1 MTPLTTGNT
10 AKVYCLNWIENYI
23 QTQGQGIRILD
34 VGSGTSNNFVELI
47 RRYPNVTYV
56 GVEPYASACEKAK
69 RDLQG
74 NNVKI
79 INDSAYDIMGR
90 LVDKPFDIVVS
101 FSVMEHVVQR
111 QKFLN
116 SIAEC
121 MHNDSYF
128 LINYDA
134 GHFKHPASFKE
145 RIKNVVGPLLAIV
158 GVEQYYQ
165 RFMPENEFRQMV
177 AQAGMTIQEA
187 KSFNTML
194 KGIHKVVPAEY
205 QDEHLQRW
213 LEYELWLNEIDTPY
227 NDDLAKWWV
236 TRNFIIRKGR

>member
-1 MTPLTTGNT
+1 
-10 AKVYCLNWIENYI
+10 
-23 QTQGQGIRILD
+23 
-34 VGSGTSNNFVELI
+34 
-47 RRYPNVTYV
+47 
-56 GVEPYASACEKAK
+56 
-69 RDLQG
+69 
-74 NNVKI
+74 
-79 INDSAYDIMGR
+79 MGR

-121 MHNDSYF
+121 MHEDSYF

-145 RIKNVVGPLLAIV
+145 RIKNVVGPLLALV

-165 RFMPENEFRQMV
+165 RFMPENEFWQMV

-227 NDDLAKWWV
+227 NDDLAS
-236 TRNFIIRKGR
+236 GG

>member
-1 MTPLTTGNT
+1 MTSLTTGNT

-23 QTQGQGIRILD
+23 QTNGENIRILD

-47 RRYPNVTYV
+47 RRYPDVTYV
-56 GVEPYASACEKAK
+56 GVEPYASACEEAK
-69 RDLQG
+69 QDLQG
-74 NNVKI
+74 NKVTI

-90 LVDKPFDIVVS
+90 LIDEPFDIVVS

-116 SIAEC
+116 SVAEC
-121 MHNDSYF
+121 LHKDSYF

-145 RIKNVVGPLLAIV
+145 RIKNIVGPLLAMV
-158 GVEQYYQ
+158 GIEQYYQ
-165 RFMPENEFRQMV
+165 LFMPENDFRQMV
-177 AQAGMTIQEA
+177 SKAGMSIEDA

-194 KGIHKVVPAEY
+194 KGIHKVVPEEY
-205 QDEHLQRW
+205 KDEHLQRW
-213 LEYELWLNEIDTPY
+213 LDYELWLNEIDTPY

-236 TRNFIIRKGR
+236 TRNFIIRKA